1 MYRHILNYLEDVVGG
16 KAPYVLAG
24 GLILVALALILMLLP
39 PWRRAVKEAR
49 ERGGWRGILL
59 GTIQTLLVLIVGAT
73 IVELLRGS
81 LLLQSNE
88 FNRSHGRVS
97 QTNYD
102 SVKTN
107 WGPPHEQKELQVTHY
122 ITEEKIVF
130 QYKDGRQVPQEEL
143 QTIEPSDTGD
153 GDTSDKEI
161 DTGDEGAGAST
172 AKAAR
177 HEASDNSAKEV
188 EKPIKRKIKVRKAVP
203 QNSVVRGLVD
213 VDVRTN
219 YRKMGSAYYACYEDT
234 WKLDYAVK
242 NRGDK
247 TTEAEFRFPMPA
259 DQGVYDRFTIRVDG
273 KDWADHLIYKDN
285 ARVWTMPMKPG
296 QEVRVQIGYA
306 SRGLEYLRYIPA
318 AMATRESYKVT
329 MRIDPNVPR
338 GDEPARGKQ
347 RFVWKNDMRPPMGSM
362 TPQTIKD
369 SPADGQPMILEWD
382 LTSAA
387 TTLDMGVVLPHI
399 KQPGYYGA
407 RLLHEAPWG
416 LVLLA
421 VALVVTWTLLGCET
435 NLFSLTVLAV
445 AYYLAY
451 TLFAYLSDHIA
462 AFATCFALSAAA
474 TLVLAALYLWI
485 GWGNRFAAHQTLAL
499 MAVFTIYY
507 PLAVV
512 LDAYTGVLVQL
523 LYWALATYAAILAAR
538 RLGSARRQA
547 V

>member
-49 ERGGWRGILL
+49 ERGGWWGILL

-130 QYKDGRQVPQEEL
+130 QYKDGRQVSEEERR
-143 QTIEPSDTGD
+143 TITAEEAEEAAAKAEEGE
-153 GDTSDKEI
+153 G
-161 DTGDEGAGAST
+161 GEGAAEKSSR
-172 AKAAR
+172 A
-177 HEASDNSAKEV
+177 ASDRNEKV
-188 EKPIKRKIKVRKAVP
+188 EKPIRRKITIRREVP

-213 VDVRTN
+213 VDVRMN

-259 DQGVYDRFTIRVDG
+259 QQGVYDQFTIHVDG

-285 ARVWTMPMKPG
+285 AQVWTMPMKPG

-329 MRIDPNVPR
+329 MRINPNGPR

-347 RFVWKNDMRPPMGSM
+347 RFVWKDDMRPPMGSM

-512 LDAYTGVLVQL
+512 LDAYTGALVQL